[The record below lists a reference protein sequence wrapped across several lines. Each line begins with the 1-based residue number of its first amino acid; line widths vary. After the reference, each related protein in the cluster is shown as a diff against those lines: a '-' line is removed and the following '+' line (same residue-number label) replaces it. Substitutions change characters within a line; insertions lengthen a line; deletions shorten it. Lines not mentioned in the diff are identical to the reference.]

1 MRMECAAWEAA
12 KAASGL
18 PTRLAGSAVEA
29 MGEARGGGGGG
40 IVGGGGRR
48 GGGRGGGRDGKR
60 GGKSQGGGGGSGG
73 NKSAKPS
80 KRGNRGGG
88 SKHGGGSSGS
98 SKHGG
103 GSSGSSSS
111 SGTSKHGGGSATRQ
125 LLFSV
130 SRRGTV
136 PSPHHPSSHHPSSL
150 HPSLHPSG
158 VLWVA
163 EGPDAFADAAIDALS
178 SPALWHRVSR
188 RALRHQRMLSASRQ
202 SAAFGRL
209 LASGAVGARLPAERA
224 CVLVCDSCEGGRRR
238 RRLRA
243 VLGALLRLR
252 IAVHMIVLPR
262 SSVPHSEAHMI
273 GWLQAQ
279 GVFFYDGSPHDQ
291 VSLVNCLLMAL
302 VAS

>member
-1 MRMECAAWEAA
+1 MECAAWEAA

-29 MGEARGGGGGG
+29 MGDARGGGGGG

-98 SKHGG
+98 S
-103 GSSGSSSS
+103 GS
-111 SGTSKHGGGSATRQ
+111 SKHGGGSATRQ

-130 SRRGTV
+130 SRRSTV
-136 PSPHHPSSHHPSSL
+136 PSPHHPSSL

-178 SPALWHRVSR
+178 SPALWQRVSR

-262 SSVPHSEAHMI
+262 SSVPHSEARMI

-279 GVFFYDGSPHDQ
+279 GVFFYDGSPQDQ
-291 VSLVNCLLMAL
+291 VSLVNGLLMAL